1 MDELRLKA
9 ATMQN
14 KKLTSGY
21 RIISI
26 RHKELMFRMGRKEE
40 TMKNAAYCLWIL
52 AGALSIFCANSL
64 PAGAQEKSGTGID
77 PAPFGRTTQGTE
89 MHLYS
94 LTNKHGLKAT
104 VTNFGAT
111 LVSLVTPDRQGKMAD
126 IVLGYDNVSGYEKGK
141 AYFGGS
147 IGRYGNRIA
156 GGRFSVNGK
165 TYQLAL
171 NDGAN
176 HLHGGIKGFN
186 HVVWNARRLSNHS
199 VEFRYTSKDGEEGYP
214 GTLAVSVTYT
224 LTDNDEVR
232 IDYTAKE
239 GQEKGTIV
247 NLTNHSYFNLT
258 GNPQNTIVN
267 HEIAL
272 FASRFT
278 PIDAGFIPT
287 GELREVKG
295 TPFDFTTATPIG
307 SRIGQPDEQLRFG
320 RGYDH
325 NWVIDRQAAGLVKA
339 AEVFDPSSGRLMEV
353 LTTEPGIQ
361 FYSGNFLDGTEKG
374 KGGQVY
380 AFRSGLCLETQHYPD
395 SPNKPSFPT
404 TTLKA
409 GQTYSSTTLYRFSAR

>member
-1 MDELRLKA
+1 LFQSN
-9 ATMQN
+9 T
-14 KKLTSGY
+14 
-21 RIISI
+21 
-26 RHKELMFRMGRKEE
+26 KELMFWIGRKEE
-40 TMKNAAYCLWIL
+40 TMKNAAFCAWIL
-52 AGALSIFCANSL
+52 VGALSIFCTNSFH
-64 PAGAQEKSGTGID
+64 AGAQEKTGTAIE
-77 PAPFGRTTQGTE
+77 AVTFGRTSDGTE
-89 MHLYS
+89 MQLYS

-156 GGRFSVNGK
+156 GGRFSLNGK

-186 HVVWNARRLSNHS
+186 HMMWSARRLSSQS
-199 VEFRYTSKDGEEGYP
+199 VQFRYTSKDGEEGYP
-214 GTLAVSVTYT
+214 GMLTVSVKYT
-224 LTDNDEVR
+224 LNDNDEVL
-232 IDYTAKE
+232 IEYTAKE
-239 GQEKGTIV
+239 GQGKDTIV

-258 GNPQNTIVN
+258 GNPLNTIVN
-267 HEIAL
+267 HEITL
-272 FASRFT
+272 YASRFT
-278 PIDAGFIPT
+278 PIDTGFIPT

-295 TPFDFTTATPIG
+295 TPFDFTTATAIG
-307 SRIGQPDEQLRFG
+307 SRIGQQDEQLKFG

-325 NWVIDRQAAGLVKA
+325 NWVIDRQGPGLVKA

-353 LTTEPGIQ
+353 LSTEPGIQ

-374 KGGQVY
+374 KGGQAY

-409 GQTYSSTTLYRFSAR
+409 GQTYSSTTVYRFSAR